1 MGTHVIV
8 QKRGHGGPAYKT
20 PSHRFISPAKYP
32 QYKENMLG
40 EITGFVQDPSKDVVL
55 AELLFSDGRK
65 GYLIAAEGMKAGDVI
80 QLGGKT
86 PLATGNV
93 CTLESIPEG
102 ISVFNVEAHSGD
114 GGKFART
121 SGAFAMVVSHD
132 EDTGAAGILL
142 ASKRVMSLK
151 QGCRATIGV
160 ASGGGRLEKP
170 MKKAGIGKKNR
181 ESRNKRWPRKLG
193 TSMSA
198 YDHPHGGRSFGKS
211 SCVSRNAPPGQ
222 KVGHIASRRTGRRRG
237 KMEGQEGEN

>member
-32 QYKENMLG
+32 QYKQNILG
-40 EITGFVQDPSKDVVL
+40 ESTGFVQDPSKDVLLSEVL
-55 AELLFSDGRK
+55 LSTGGK
-65 GYLIAAEGMKAGDVI
+65 THLIAAEGAKVGGVI

-86 PLATGNV
+86 ALKTGNV
-93 CTLESIPEG
+93 CELEAVPEG
-102 ISVFNVEAHSGD
+102 IAVFNVEAHPGD

-121 SGAFAMVVSHD
+121 SGAFASVAGRD
-132 EDTGAAGILL
+132 EDTGRVSVQL
-142 ASKRVMSLK
+142 ASKKVILLEK
-151 QGCRATIGV
+151 NCRASIGI
-160 ASGGGRLEKP
+160 ACGGGRLEKP

-222 KVGHIASRRTGRRRG
+222 KVGHIASRRTGRRKG
-237 KMEGQEGEN
+237 KLEEQGER